1 MRKLMTPTLFIRVGV
16 YFFANY
22 KIKEEVMIILI
33 SLVIIGILANISG
46 KLVEKVKLPSLI
58 GMMVLG
64 MVIGPS
70 IFNLV
75 PKETLEVSSGI
86 KDIALVTVL
95 FIGGLG
101 INVFQIKQI
110 GRPAVL
116 LSIIPATLEGFTIAF
131 LCTIFLDF
139 TFIQGAIL
147 GFIIA
152 AVSPAVLIPAMVS
165 LIERKLGQDKAI
177 PQMLLVGASCD
188 DTVAI
193 TLFTTF
199 LTLYTKSSIGES
211 VSIFNQIMIIPLTII
226 ISLVL
231 SFIIFKIS
239 KLIISKVDNKNI
251 KVIIAFSTCIGMR
264 FIEKNLHVEVFNSL
278 LAVMVYGFL
287 IRNYMK
293 DISKEILD
301 TMNRLWK
308 IGKLYLFTFVGIA
321 INPTLVGKYF
331 IVGVIILTISLSVR
345 SIGVFIS
352 LIGTNLTIKEKVF
365 CMIAYLPKATV
376 QSAKA
381 SIPLE
386 MGVAGGDIMQAIA
399 ILSVLITA
407 PIGAIGINMTC
418 DKILNKGDNKDFFE
432 DINIKEKNIQTI

>member
-1 MRKLMTPTLFIRVGV
+1 
-16 YFFANY
+16 
-22 KIKEEVMIILI
+22 MIILI

-101 INVFQIKQI
+101 INVSQIKQI

-352 LIGTNLTIKEKVF
+352 LIGTNITIKEKVF

-418 DKILNKGDNKDFFE
+418 DKILHKGDNKDFFE